1 MKKHLHLIFTFTVL
15 GISHIVYAQP
25 VASIC
30 AVTVDEL
37 AGAHEYPV
45 VIWDRLAQ
53 ISVDD
58 IDSILVY
65 RDDAAGQDSLIA
77 RLDYDDLS
85 EYHDINSNA
94 GIRSYRY
101 KIQAKDVNGVLG
113 PLSLPFE
120 TMHFSLFE
128 DVQNLLKLQWTTYVG
143 STFNLYNCWDMEDL
157 VTPVFQQANTGN
169 GWTFSAAQPG
179 MTYTMKV
186 DLEGML
192 PCVSSRA
199 NHNTARSNKSTIA
212 YDGGTG
218 LGWSENGIREVSIY
232 PNPVNTSFTLT
243 FSSLNWEE
251 TSIVL
256 MDISGRKVLDI
267 AQGKFLGQHKIEIPA
282 EQLAPGYYQVVIMNG
297 TKYSFGVIKN

>member
-1 MKKHLHLIFTFTVL
+1 MNKQLLLLLVVFSTSLKAF
-15 GISHIVYAQP
+15 AQP

-30 AVTVDEL
+30 LVTVDEL

-45 VIWDRLAQ
+45 VIWDRSAQ
-53 ISVDD
+53 VSVVD

-77 RLDYDDLS
+77 RLDYDELS
-85 EYHDINSNA
+85 EYHDIYSNA
-94 GIRSYRY
+94 GVRSYRY
-101 KIQAKDVNGVLG
+101 KIQAKDVNGLVG

-128 DVQNLLKLQWTTYVG
+128 DAQHLLKLQWTTYVG
-143 STFNLYNCWDMEDL
+143 STFSQYNCWDMEDL
-157 VTPVFQQANTGN
+157 VTPIFQQVNTGN

-179 MTYTMKV
+179 MSYTMKV

-218 LGWSENGIREVSIY
+218 LGLLENSIKEVSLF
-232 PNPVNTSFTLT
+232 PNPMNEIVTLT
-243 FSSLNWEE
+243 FSSLAWNE
-251 TSIVL
+251 TTIVL
-256 MDISGRKVLDI
+256 MDITGRKVMDI
-267 AQGKFLGQHKIEIPA
+267 AQGRFLGQNKIEF
-282 EQLAPGYYQVVIMNG
+282 QTSDLAPGFYQVVLFNG
-297 TKYSFGVIKN
+297 TMHTFGVIKN